1 MRNVDPS
8 LNDLGI
14 DIIRYITIF
23 TAPIAFLACWH
34 TLNVDP
40 VSIPRLVYFLS
51 MSAFSWRLYE
61 LVPTK
66 PLQVRIL
73 FLVGSTLAF
82 IAGMFLFETPWLV
95 FFAPF
100 IILTN
105 AIVWKR
111 GEFMSASVIG
121 IVAVYQVEKWDY
133 QYPLEYVLVQLALA
147 VGLSWLIFKI
157 LSTALVWYRHM
168 HQHSVEL
175 LNETR
180 DHRAKLSTALKSLE
194 ISYMTQQQIKQDLLH
209 ARQQAEEAQ
218 RLKERFVAN
227 ISHELRTPLSL
238 VLGFS
243 EVMYFSPEVYGNVNW
258 TPLLTRDVNQ
268 IYRSSRHL
276 MEMIDDILD
285 LSYFEQASFVIERK
299 PVYFSQFM
307 QETVE
312 LVNNLFQRGPLQFS
326 YDIESGLPE
335 VEIDATRV
343 RQVILNLLNNAR
355 RFTDSGFVRLEASCC
370 DDKIQVRVTDSG
382 SGIPADQLPYIFD
395 DYYQVDYSLSRSHGG
410 AGLGLAI
417 SKRFIEAHDGKIWAE
432 SQLGVGSSFTFEIP
446 GSTRKAN
453 LMQQVAP
460 LNVKPPI
467 RIVTI
472 GSSYLDKQLAKST
485 QDMEIYH
492 LGDPAELEQAIQ
504 TYHPRAIVEITTG
517 VPSLAAHPAKLPM
530 ISCRLSQHVNTAS
543 HLDIAGHLSKP
554 VNFEKLRRTIGD
566 DIHASQ
572 HVMVID
578 DDPDFGQLMDRM
590 LHTFEPNVNVTRTID
605 GYDALQKMQANPPDI
620 ALVDLVMPDLNG
632 LEIIALM
639 RDVAALDSTRIY
651 LLTVTD
657 YAAEVMGE
665 SITEFNV
672 RLPDSDFPFEI
683 VDCIHATSVALR
695 QRYVT

>member
-1 MRNVDPS
+1 MRNIDPS

-14 DIIRYITIF
+14 DIIRYISFF
-23 TAPIAFLACWH
+23 TAPIAFISFWR

-40 VSIPRLVYFLS
+40 ISVPRLLYFLAI
-51 MSAFSWRLYE
+51 SAGSWQFYI
-61 LVPTK
+61 VAHTK
-66 PLQVRIL
+66 PLQVRT
-73 FLVGSTLAF
+73 FFFVGSNLMF
-82 IAGMFLFETPWLV
+82 VVGMFLYDTSLLI

-105 AIVWKR
+105 AIVWKH
-111 GEFMSASVIG
+111 GEFISAAVIG
-121 IVAVYQVEKWDY
+121 LAAVYLVQYKVY
-133 QYPLEYVLVQLALA
+133 QYPMEFVAAHLSLA
-147 VGLSWLIFKI
+147 VGLSWLISRI
-157 LSTALVWYRHM
+157 LSTAIEWYSQT
-168 HQHSVEL
+168 HQHSVKL

-180 DHRAKLSTALKSLE
+180 DHRAKLTTALKSLE

-209 ARQQAEEAQ
+209 ARKQAEEAQ

-238 VLGFS
+238 ILGFS
-243 EVMYFSPEVYGNVNW
+243 EVMYFSPEVYGDVNW

-299 PVYFSQFM
+299 PVHFSRFM
-307 QETVE
+307 EETVE
-312 LVNNLFQRGPLQFS
+312 LVNNLFQKGPLHFS
-326 YDIESGLPE
+326 YEIETELPE
-335 VEIDATRV
+335 VEIDSTRI

-355 RFTDSGFVRLEASCC
+355 RFTDSGFVKLEARRRE
-370 DDKIQVRVTDSG
+370 DKIQVKVTDSG
-382 SGIPADQLPYIFD
+382 SGIPADQLRYIFD
-395 DYYQVDYSLSRSHGG
+395 DYYQVDYSLSRRHGG

-417 SKRFIEAHDGKIWAE
+417 SKRFIEAHDGQIWVE

-446 GSTRKAN
+446 STTGRTAYV
-453 LMQQVAP
+453 QQVAP
-460 LNVKPPI
+460 LSVKPPI
-467 RIVTI
+467 RLLTI
-472 GSSYLDKQLAKST
+472 GSSHLDRQLIKST

-504 TYHPRAIVEITTG
+504 TYHPRAIVEISTGLPSISAHTT
-517 VPSLAAHPAKLPM
+517 KLPT
-530 ISCRLSQHVNTAS
+530 ITCKLVQQVNMTS
-543 HLDIAGHLSKP
+543 HLHITGHLSKP
-554 VNFEKLRRTIGD
+554 INFDKLKRAIGN
-566 DIHASQ
+566 DIPNIQ
-572 HVMVID
+572 QVMVID

-590 LHTFEPNVNVTRTID
+590 LHTIDPTLKVTRTTD
-605 GYDALQKMQANPPDI
+605 GYDALQKMQSNPPDV
-620 ALVDLVMPDLNG
+620 ALVDLIMPDLNG

-639 RDVAALDSTRIY
+639 RDLTVLGSTKIF

-657 YAAEVMGE
+657 YAAEAMGE

-683 VDCIHATSVALR
+683 ADCIHATSVALR